1 MLHHKDANNRSG
13 QAVSNTLH
21 NTTIARDYFCLE
33 YRHQRES
40 HACNTK
46 NATIVSGEL
55 SWNNTPQA
63 NNTIARDYS
72 WREYRPPIQ
81 SHARSD
87 TNRNWKAVVERH
99 SPTTRLLVT
108 VYVASTGVKK
118 NHIRASPG
126 WQQSQRGSC
135 CRTTLPN
142 TKIAR
147 SYSCREYRH

>member
-99 SPTTRLLVT
+99 SPTTRLLAT

-118 NHIRASPG
+118 DHNRASPG
-126 WQQSQRGSC
+126 WQPSQRGSC
-135 CRTTLPN
+135 CRTKLPN